1 MDLERLQSL
10 LESQSVYKWT
20 NRHLWRKKRRD
31 PGGELQ
37 KKETG
42 PAVRVSFY
50 YRGQRSIR
58 MISWGKGR
66 SHSHSFRLPSSCMV
80 SLQRDRTKA
89 TFAQSKSQNPESRVQ
104 LEHSEQWRTCDNH
117 ERVHMVTSCC
127 TRPMRSLKILWTNLP
142 IKTSY
147 VFFFLLLCCC
157 SMSFCSCCR
166 WQSWLESTN
175 GKVLKNSQGDCVR
188 TLLFAAYSS
197 FASAVCRW

>member
-1 MDLERLQSL
+1 MRNFEPKSIKSGSWKGPITPGIPVSVKVDQSA
-10 LESQSVYKWT
+10 SVK
-20 NRHLWRKKRRD
+20 
-31 PGGELQ
+31 
-37 KKETG
+37 KKEAG
-42 PAVRVSFY
+42 P
-50 YRGQRSIR
+50 RGRTPEEGGGACR
-58 MISWGKGR
+58 RG
-66 SHSHSFRLPSSCMV
+66 PSSCMA
-80 SLQRDRTKA
+80 SLQCDRTKA

-117 ERVHMVTSCC
+117 ERVHMVTSCG

-147 VFFFLLLCCC
+147 VFFLLLLLCCC

-197 FASAVCRW
+197 FASAVCCW